1 MSRNI
6 YNKFNELS
14 NNCSNILKSMKD
26 IIVHSDKFF
35 EYSRNYNIYTQTIT
49 FMKPEINEYPIIK
62 HKEYI
67 PISKKV
73 FSFSNDSQKKK
84 KTKKI
89 IPKLF
94 LKGTNKKNENK
105 NNIYTI
111 TQKTI
116 SSRNVFS
123 NRTIRH
129 FSKNKIDEEKI
140 FLLRNNIFYD
150 ESYNDYKYDESEIF
164 HREIFYN
171 KYIINYIQQLK
182 NTKTDNLTT
191 HLERKFYKENINKN
205 IFQTFENDEIISSI
219 LFKSMKISFIN
230 QTNKNKKPIS
240 FSIPFS
246 YLPLFYYNNMRNIK
260 YILLSCFKFSKD
272 FENIFF
278 NEDDLYYLINNSEQ
292 YECFHKKKTIKI
304 EETKLNDENY
314 EKIND
319 VKNLKKLIFSNKKIK
334 VKITDNNV
342 HKINKKINPYISK
355 YENQYNVY
363 YYIWV
368 TPKYNFKV
376 EVKTPKLEIKI
387 YNKYFVSKYV
397 DFELILFLLKRNF
410 LIWDFYIVHYL
421 FSFKSFRWIIK
432 KILSKNQQ
440 NINLLTQYKEENC
453 GYIKFTTINDRL
465 NINLSK
471 DKFWNINY
479 NNHHFMF
486 IYTNEISLN
495 YLKILHSYSV
505 NISNDMINEKKDFFF
520 IFNFSQMIILNK
532 ISKRQK
538 LTDFIN
544 KLVYAENSNI
554 LLHFDFFENFNK
566 MCYIDKNINLNENKQ
581 YNEHRKNSSI
591 RYSLSPEQ
599 IYKKGNLFEL
609 KNKFSIELNY
619 PFIETVEYIKNKNK
633 NNNSNSEDFNCI
645 ISNDIPSK
653 KKELNLKSI
662 DKLCKEK
669 MENWPKLIIEDSKF
683 DYSEIENH
691 IFIRKI
697 PNRKGTQ
704 RSINIRKGIHSPTVK
719 SKNKS
724 KNILSI
730 DLNLKN
736 D

>member
-6 YNKFNELS
+6 YNTFNELS
-14 NNCSNILKSMKD
+14 NNCSNILKTMKD
-26 IIVHSDKFF
+26 MIVHSDKFS

-49 FMKPEINEYPIIK
+49 FMKPEISEYPIIK
-62 HKEYI
+62 NKQYI
-67 PISKKV
+67 PINKRV
-73 FSFSNDSQKKK
+73 FSFSNDSKNKKK
-84 KTKKI
+84 VKKI

-94 LKGTNKKNENK
+94 LKGSNKKKDNK
-105 NNIYTI
+105 NNFLTI
-111 TQKTI
+111 RQKTI
-116 SSRNVFS
+116 SSRNLISNKTIRNFS
-123 NRTIRH
+123 N
-129 FSKNKIDEEKI
+129 NKIDEDKI

-150 ESYNDYKYDESEIF
+150 ETYNDYKYDESEIF
-164 HREIFYN
+164 HRQTIYN
-171 KYIINYIQQLK
+171 KYIINYIEQLK
-182 NTKTDNLTT
+182 KTKTDNLTT
-191 HLERKFYKENINKN
+191 NLERVFYKENINSN
-205 IFQTFENDEIISSI
+205 YFQSSENDEIVSSI

-240 FSIPFS
+240 FDIPFS
-246 YLPLFYYNNMRNIK
+246 YLPIFYYNNMRNIK

-278 NEDDLYYLINNSEQ
+278 NEDDLYYLIKNSEQ
-292 YECFHKKKTIKI
+292 YEFFHKKNTIKI
-304 EETKLNDENY
+304 EEAKINDEKY

-319 VKNLKKLIFSNKKIK
+319 MKNLKKLIFSNKKIK

-355 YENQYNVY
+355 YENQYNIY

-387 YNKYFVSKYV
+387 FNNYFLSKYV

-421 FSFKSFRWIIK
+421 FSFKSFRWVIK
-432 KILSKNQQ
+432 KILSKNPK
-440 NINLLTQYKEENC
+440 NVNLLSQYKEENC
-453 GYIKFTTINDRL
+453 GYIKTSKVNERL

-471 DKFWNINY
+471 DKFWSMNY

-486 IYTNEISLN
+486 IYTNQISLN

-505 NISNDMINEKKDFFF
+505 NISNEMINEKKDFFF

-566 MCYIDKNINLNENKQ
+566 MCYLDKNINLNENKELIEQ
-581 YNEHRKNSSI
+581 RKNSL

-599 IYKKGNLFEL
+599 MYKKVNLFEL
-609 KNKFSIELNY
+609 KNQFSIELNY
-619 PFIETVEYIKNKNK
+619 PYIETVEYINNIN

-645 ISNDIPSK
+645 ISNDINSK
-653 KKELNLKSI
+653 KRELNKKSI
-662 DKLCKEK
+662 DELCKEK
-669 MENWPKLIIEDSKF
+669 MENWPKLIIEDSKY
-683 DYSEIENH
+683 DNSDIENN
-691 IFIRKI
+691 IYFRKI

-704 RSINIRKGIHSPTVK
+704 KSINIRKGIHSPTVK
-719 SKNKS
+719 TKNKS
-724 KNILSI
+724 KNTLSI
-730 DLNLKN
+730 DLNIKN
-736 D
+736 E